1 MCTIVLI
8 IPAGKVGFTS
18 VICENRVC
26 GSHFDIVCWIC
37 VVAFNRRKFLVLF
50 FFSKCRSNQMKIND
64 LFTFYL
70 FFFTSPCVC
79 FMLPQDGSRGRSGWK
94 KRRLQPALW
103 HLGCG
108 HYCNRTGWT
117 TAPYVWPAPHEVE
130 SSAILEMKTFFAI
143 CTIKGSKVITSIVG
157 FQAVLFSPG
166 LSS

>member
-8 IPAGKVGFTS
+8 IPAGKEGLTS
-18 VICENRVC
+18 VICENSV
-26 GSHFDIVCWIC
+26 GHILTSFAE
-37 VVAFNRRKFLVLF
+37 VVLLLLSGGNFWFYFCKMSFESNENKFSLYLHLYFFNA
-50 FFSKCRSNQMKIND
+50 
-64 LFTFYL
+64 
-70 FFFTSPCVC
+70 PCVC

-130 SSAILEMKTFFAI
+130 GSAILEMKMFFAI
-143 CTIKGSKVITSIVG
+143 YGQLKALKW
-157 FQAVLFSPG
+157 
-166 LSS
+166 